1 MNIDTAE
8 KYALFRVKDT
18 RYAIPVSQV
27 REIINLVGKIT
38 VVPDASKNTLG
49 VINLRGTTI
58 PVYDTRGM
66 MGHDSLNRE
75 REQLISTLQQRE
87 QDHKNWLEELRNCCV
102 EKREFKLQRNPHL
115 CAFGKWYD
123 TYFADPNLSYEIRS
137 HLEKFA
143 APHQEIHGLANKVDA
158 MLHRNE
164 HVAALELIDNAKHT
178 MLAQMLH
185 LFASFYEMI
194 NEQSEKDVALV
205 ISFENKAG
213 AFPVDK
219 IDSID
224 YLSEITPLNVF
235 SSSKLVSNYG
245 KKNDNVILILN
256 LEAIF

>member
-1 MNIDTAE
+1 MNIDTTE

-38 VVPDASKNTLG
+38 AVPDAPRNTLG

-58 PVYDTRGM
+58 SVYDTRGI
-66 MGHDSLNRE
+66 MGHDSLHKE

-87 QDHKNWLEELRNCCV
+87 QDHKNWLEELKNCCL
-102 EKREFKLQRNPHL
+102 EKREFKLQRNSHL

-123 TYFADPNLSYEIRS
+123 AYLTDSNLSYEIRS

-143 APHQEIHGLANKVDA
+143 QPHQEIHELADKVDA
-158 MLHRNE
+158 LLHRNE
-164 HVAALELIDNAKHT
+164 HVAALALIDNAKNT
-178 MLAQMLH
+178 VLAQMLH

-205 ISFENKAG
+205 ISFEDKAG
-213 AFPVDK
+213 AFPVDR

-224 YLSEITPLNVF
+224 YLTEIAPL
-235 SSSKLVSNYG
+235 SGISASKLVSNYG
-245 KKNDNVILILN
+245 KKDDKTILILN